1 MQQTEKFDVFYFVIC
16 MRRISLKE
24 ENSRAQKEKVEVKY
38 LVQGRR
44 REKEGRE
51 RGQGRE
57 SRLH

>member
-16 MRRISLKE
+16 MWRISLKE

-51 RGQGRE
+51 RGQ
-57 SRLH
+57 